1 MKRISRLARACVLAS
16 LLTVPQAGCGDD
28 DDGGGV
34 TPDATAPTPD
44 AGSGPDAAPGD
55 SFEAFVIDLVEHR
68 TADDTAPVPFEDF
81 ADLPDTATEESF
93 APLFP

>member
-1 MKRISRLARACVLAS
+1 MKRISRLALAG
-16 LLTVPQAGCGDD
+16 LLADLLAVPLAGCGDD
-28 DDGGGV
+28 DGVV
-34 TPDATAPTPD
+34 TPDATTPTPD
-44 AGSGPDAAPGD
+44 AGSGPDAAPPNG

-81 ADLPDTATEESF
+81 ADLPDTSNEQSF